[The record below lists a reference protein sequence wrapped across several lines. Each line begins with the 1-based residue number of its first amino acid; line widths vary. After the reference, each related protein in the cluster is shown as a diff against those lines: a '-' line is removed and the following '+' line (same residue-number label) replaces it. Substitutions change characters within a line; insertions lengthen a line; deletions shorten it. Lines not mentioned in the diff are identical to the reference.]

1 MALLTF
7 VMSLGFDLPAALS
20 PLMQSLSEGLAEV
33 ERVFDA
39 QLSSDLP
46 PVARLVVHVER
57 YRGKMLRPTL
67 TILSGMAAR
76 PDAPV
81 GDKHFAAGAV
91 VEMIH
96 MATLVH
102 DDVLDEADTRRRGLT
117 VNRLHGNEAAVILGD
132 YMIAAAYHLC
142 SSRVGE
148 EAAIAVGK
156 ASMVV
161 ASGELLQLHHR
172 DDFSLDEPTYREIVA
187 RKTGELIAASAW
199 LGAWCSGAD
208 PATALALRE
217 FAMDLGV
224 AFQIQDDLL
233 DLTGEADV
241 VGKPVAK
248 DLEKG
253 KLTLP
258 LIHHLAS
265 AGHEERRR
273 LIAMLTEA
281 ASGDDAAIARVRGS
295 VRGTLEASG
304 SVEHARKTARAL
316 VERAKDRIAT
326 LPDSGAATMLRAMAD
341 AVVTRSY

>member
-1 MALLTF
+1 
-7 VMSLGFDLPAALS
+7 
-20 PLMQSLSEGLAEV
+20 
-33 ERVFDA
+33 
-39 QLSSDLP
+39 
-46 PVARLVVHVER
+46 
-57 YRGKMLRPTL
+57 
-67 TILSGMAAR
+67 
-76 PDAPV
+76 
-81 GDKHFAAGAV
+81 
-91 VEMIH
+91 
-96 MATLVH
+96 
-102 DDVLDEADTRRRGLT
+102 
-117 VNRLHGNEAAVILGD
+117 
-132 YMIAAAYHLC
+132 
-142 SSRVGE
+142 
-148 EAAIAVGK
+148 
-156 ASMVV
+156 
-161 ASGELLQLHHR
+161 
-172 DDFSLDEPTYREIVA
+172 
-187 RKTGELIAASAW
+187 
-199 LGAWCSGAD
+199 
-208 PATALALRE
+208 
-217 FAMDLGV
+217 MDLGV